1 MSQENVEVARQLIE
15 AFNREGVAATAPFV
29 ARDLEV
35 HPFPEWPG
43 PPLYRGM
50 DGFTELTREWTENF
64 NECAWDVQRVIAAGD
79 RVVILANHSGRTKDQ
94 GVPVHQ
100 PVGGVFWLRRG
111 RVARMAYFL
120 TWGEALE
127 AVGLRE

>member
-1 MSQENVEVARQLIE
+1 VSQENVEIARALID

-43 PPLYRGM
+43 SELYRGLE
-50 DGFTELTREWTENF
+50 GFTELADEWTENF
-64 NECAWDVQRVIAAGD
+64 NGYAWDVQRVIAAGE

-94 GVPVHQ
+94 GVPIHQ
-100 PVGGVFWLRRG
+100 PVGAVYWLRRG

-127 AVGLRE
+127 AGGLRE